1 MPNYD
6 YEHQDCGHP
15 EVACAL
21 GPIFERFQS
30 IHDEPFTTCPVC
42 GGPVRRLISKPMI
55 SVPRSDAEIRD
66 AGFTKLVRRDDGV
79 YENVTARNGES
90 RYVHRDKP
98 ETMPDLSKVIS
109 D

>member
-6 YEHQDCGHP
+6 YEHMGQSPSATPCSLGH
-15 EVACAL
+15 
-21 GPIFERFQS
+21 IFEQFQS
-30 IHDEPFTTCPVC
+30 IHDEPLAVCPIC
-42 GGPVRRLISKPMI
+42 GAPVRRLISKPMI
-55 SVPRSDAEIRD
+55 NVPRSDAEIRD

-79 YENVTARNGES
+79 YENVTARDGES

-98 ETMPDLSKVIS
+98 ETMPDLSRVIS